1 MARQPRSQCRGERR
15 RAWSLLQGRGRDLH
29 GALQSGAD
37 RPAAGLHRR
46 YGMWRRQLAHPSLWA
61 GPRPNPS
68 RQGHLDDHPLRM
80 VGIDF
85 NEAALEP
92 ARRALAAADV
102 PGLLISGDVGDP
114 AGLRSAL
121 SREGLDIENGL
132 HIRSFLDH
140 DRTYWGA
147 VTRSSTRPASRAGR
161 TSTLTVCRSTEP
173 MSSATWCFT
182 SRRWSPHLR
191 KHGLVTL
198 EAHCVHPRVARRHL
212 GSLHS
217 VAFDAY
223 HAYSH
228 QYPVEYAAF
237 LWCARRAG
245 LERLG
250 YCERHYP
257 TTRPFV
263 AVSLNRFVTPPNEQE
278 LPAWDP
284 RAPREDT
291 WRPKSDVDL
300 EDGERLHELL
310 FEAGDLRRPRLWC
323 SAATGFVVGGTL
335 DVIEER
341 LELATEGDAIRVL
354 DYGTGTGLAAIELLK
369 AVAER
374 GLERRLEE
382 RGVSLELHLA
392 DLPGPWLAQGY
403 RLLQGCSWTRFHALR
418 DGDGRFRPLLEV
430 TGGQRVDV
438 VMANM
443 VFHLIPPNALERLSA
458 ELTNVIAP
466 GGRLLWNSPDL
477 APAGPF
483 AALFHDPN
491 RALRS
496 FWLAC
501 LRDGNSG
508 GKGGVELPRSVEEA
522 VDRARTE
529 LDEAGLDGAQ
539 LRADRRI
546 LPVPHSADEVAG
558 ALGAHLEG
566 DVRSPTYEMLD
577 EEILD
582 AILVPS
588 NQGEYLPE
596 ITDRS
601 LRETV
606 IRDLM
611 RDEVLPRME
620 DSGAG
625 TALGLNMQWTLGEHV
640 RL

>member
-1 MARQPRSQCRGERR
+1 MLASLTSLYEGRVTVTEPQDGAPEWHVNRALNVAASAAAHGRYFRDADGIFMELFNREPIAQQPDFIADMGCGDGSWLIHLYGLVRDRT
-15 RAWSLLQGRGRDLH
+15 LRGR
-29 GALQSGAD
+29 
-37 RPAAGLHRR
+37 
-46 YGMWRRQLAHPSLWA
+46 
-61 GPRPNPS
+61 
-68 RQGHLDDHPLRM
+68 HLDDHPLRM

-140 DRTYWGA
+140 DRTYWGGDPQLDA
-147 VTRSSTRPASRAGR
+147 PGFSSGAYVDAHGLSIDGADVERD
-161 TSTLTVCRSTEP
+161 LVLHFE
-173 MSSATWCFT
+173 
-182 SRRWSPHLR
+182 RWSPHLR

-418 DGDGRFRPLLEV
+418 DGDGAFARCWRSRAV
-430 TGGQRVDV
+430 
-438 VMANM
+438 
-443 VFHLIPPNALERLSA
+443 SA
-458 ELTNVIAP
+458 
-466 GGRLLWNSPDL
+466 WM
-477 APAGPF
+477 
-483 AALFHDPN
+483 
-491 RALRS
+491 
-496 FWLAC
+496 W
-501 LRDGNSG
+501 
-508 GKGGVELPRSVEEA
+508 
-522 VDRARTE
+522 
-529 LDEAGLDGAQ
+529 
-539 LRADRRI
+539 
-546 LPVPHSADEVAG
+546 
-558 ALGAHLEG
+558 
-566 DVRSPTYEMLD
+566 
-577 EEILD
+577 
-582 AILVPS
+582 
-588 NQGEYLPE
+588 
-596 ITDRS
+596 
-601 LRETV
+601 
-606 IRDLM
+606 
-611 RDEVLPRME
+611 
-620 DSGAG
+620 
-625 TALGLNMQWTLGEHV
+625 
-640 RL
+640 